1 MKVSEIKVTLRQLIK
16 DIQYNTARS
25 SKNIVSQT
33 IRYFNT
39 TLDKFR
45 RLAYN
50 PCKNKECKICSAG
63 LQEYDPI
70 AKGLSKATIENE
82 LESKV
87 ES

>member
-50 PCKNKECKICSAG
+50 PCKNKECKVCAVG
-63 LQEYDPI
+63 LLEYDPI

-87 ES
+87 EA